1 VLIASFHRAGAGGH
15 VDEMEEV
22 VVATRALPVADWRRA
37 FGLGYFLAAAHNLRL
52 LDVVLQ
58 VARRA
63 AGGDRRIPVEG
74 RCAAMGAAAPRAG
87 SGAAPEGVWAGG
99 DGVRASNAA
108 GHLAGGERVSPAE
121 GTGDHLWAVEDAV
134 LHAALVAGGGF
145 YDEVEAWARAT
156 FPGRAGAIVA
166 DAVRYQR
173 FLTPAPGDRAPRA
186 EGFAFDFDAWRA
198 RPDDPLAPR
207 PTRPRFAPSPA
218 LAAAH
223 DARAFMLGY
232 LGAVHARAPT
242 GTTTAA

>member
-1 VLIASFHRAGAGGH
+1 GGAGGGGGVERGTLGGGLGGGRAGAGRGGG
-15 VDEMEEV
+15 
-22 VVATRALPVADWRRA
+22 VAGVHAVLERHADAILDGRAM
-37 FGLGYFLAAAHNLRL
+37 
-52 LDVVLQ
+52 VL
-58 VARRA
+58 
-63 AGGDRRIPVEG
+63 
-74 RCAAMGAAAPRAG
+74 
-87 SGAAPEGVWAGG
+87 
-99 DGVRASNAA
+99 
-108 GHLAGGERVSPAE
+108 PAE